1 MSKIML
7 VEDDNNLR
15 EIYEARLLA
24 EGYQVIS
31 AKDGE
36 EALAL
41 AQKERPDLVISD
53 VMMPKIS
60 GFDMLDILRTTPGI
74 ENTKVVMMTAL
85 SQAEDKERADKL
97 GADKYLVKSQVTLE
111 DVARVADEL
120 LNGSST
126 PAPDATPATENQAP
140 AESSSSVTATSTD
153 MPVAEPN
160 QPTPTD
166 MPVVEP
172 NQPPED
178 NTDETTQ
185 SAPANTQAN
194 EPATQAPAN
203 ATSGENRNDQTAT
216 QPDPVQP
223 SNDSDA
229 SQQPTNPAP
238 ATNQTANP
246 QANNSDA
253 VNSSNAPQSTTTTNT
268 PAQEP
273 ENNNTA
279 PSTAPVSAQPS
290 PPPAPAPTMPQVS
303 TNTPQSIQTNSSEPA
318 NSQDPTP
325 NASNP
330 VATTDSGLEAQSSA
344 EEEAAIDSK
353 IDDFVKNQLHSEE
366 PPEEE
371 QTVAQQPAPK
381 APDDSLESILDQG
394 NGFNLPSSEPTQDIV
409 VKEPPKGAGS
419 NADNAPQSSTQS
431 AEKAPSPQPTE
442 NNTQPNPEQP
452 EATQPQQ
459 PTSTQAPQLANNTAK
474 QQPEAPN
481 AATGGQ
487 RVIQPINDVSKDDS
501 GENLKKLA
509 EEEESEGQQS
519 TNLPASSV
527 VSPTGET
534 VTPVTPDGTTSTTQP
549 GNVIQPGGNQDS
561 GDDPNNIAL

>member
-24 EGYQVIS
+24 EGYEVIS

-111 DVARVADEL
+111 DVARVAEEL
-120 LNGSST
+120 LNGGGT
-126 PAPDATPATENQAP
+126 PDATPSTESQASTETDSSATTTT
-140 AESSSSVTATSTD
+140 TA
-153 MPVAEPN
+153 
-160 QPTPTD
+160 D

-172 NQPPED
+172 NQPTSSPEEA
-178 NTDETTQ
+178 NT
-185 SAPANTQAN
+185 PANTQAN
-194 EPATQAPAN
+194 EPAAQTPATDTSSETTNDQTTTTQANPVQANDDTDAKQQSTTPAPTTDQATDTQTTSTNNDTTVSSQNDAPQPTAPAN
-203 ATSGENRNDQTAT
+203 APVEAT
-216 QPDPVQP
+216 
-223 SNDSDA
+223 
-229 SQQPTNPAP
+229 
-238 ATNQTANP
+238 
-246 QANNSDA
+246 
-253 VNSSNAPQSTTTTNT
+253 
-268 PAQEP
+268 
-273 ENNNTA
+273 ENNNN
-279 PSTAPVSAQPS
+279 STPTTPESAESS

-303 TNTPQSIQTNSSEPA
+303 ADTPQSTQPATADSTNNQQSSPDNSSPVVTPD
-318 NSQDPTP
+318 NSMEVQ
-325 NASNP
+325 
-330 VATTDSGLEAQSSA
+330 TTA

-366 PPEEE
+366 PPVEEK
-371 QTVAQQPAPK
+371 TPAQQPTPK
-381 APDDSLESILDQG
+381 VPDNSPEDQLNQG
-394 NGFNLPSSEPTQDIV
+394 NGFSLPSSEPTQNIA
-409 VKEPPKGAGS
+409 VKDPPKDAG
-419 NADNAPQSSTQS
+419 NNTDTNQQAPL
-431 AEKAPSPQPTE
+431 QPTQE
-442 NNTQPNPEQP
+442 PTPQATTPAPEQAAQVTQP
-452 EATQPQQ
+452 Q
-459 PTSTQAPQLANNTAK
+459 PTSTPPPAPQLANKTVE

-487 RVIQPINDVSKDDS
+487 RVIQPINDVSQDS

-509 EEEESEGQQS
+509 DEEEAENQQA

-527 VSPTGET
+527 ISPNGET
-534 VTPVTPDGTTSTTQP
+534 VTPATPNGEPNSTQP
-549 GNVIQPGGNQDS
+549 GNVIQPGGSQAS
-561 GDDPNNIAL
+561 EDDPNNIAL